1 MVRVLPGRTRP
12 VRQASDRQS
21 GEGAFGTTGSAD
33 MRIAAALLPAPA
45 AAGCTPFAKWS
56 AIGAGIEAVTAIL
69 DTGPPAREGQ
79 DEPEAG
85 GE

>member
-1 MVRVLPGRTRP
+1 MGQPGEQPVRIEATRGRTE
-12 VRQASDRQS
+12 A
-21 GEGAFGTTGSAD
+21 
-33 MRIAAALLPAPA
+33 A

-69 DTGPPAREGQ
+69 DSGPPAREGQ
-79 DEPEAG
+79 DEPEPG